1 MSTNEN
7 GLKTNRNTEMAARL
21 KRIIYD
27 SGLSLAEFAQRT
39 QVSKNTLV
47 NYRDAA
53 TSPAGLFLE
62 RVCRQFSVNP
72 SWLVL
77 GEGGPY
83 GSAAGGKPAGEHSL
97 VPLLKS
103 RVASGPDGEILYGD
117 IEDHYPFK
125 LRWIEKLV
133 GKGEARRKG
142 LFLVRVQGDSMLPT
156 VNQGEVALVDSSDEE
171 RERVLAG
178 RIYLVVL
185 PDGATAMKRL
195 VLSGDREHPRLVC
208 LSENTAAYRPF
219 EFALDPE
226 KPLKNY
232 VLGRIRWVGK
242 EFE

>member
-1 MSTNEN
+1 MSPKKDER
-7 GLKTNRNTEMAARL
+7 KTKKNTEIAERL

-27 SGLSLAEFAQRT
+27 SGLPLAKFAQRT
-39 QVSKNTLV
+39 RVSKNTLI

-53 TSPAGLFLE
+53 TSPAGTFLE
-62 RVCRQFSVNP
+62 SVCRQFSVNP
-72 SWLVL
+72 SWLLL

-83 GSAAGGKPAGEHSL
+83 GTAGEGKPISKYAL
-97 VPLLKS
+97 IPLLKS
-103 RVASGPDGEILYGD
+103 RAAAGPDGEILFGD

-125 LRWIEKLV
+125 PWWIEKLV
-133 GKGEARRKG
+133 GKGDARREG
-142 LFLVRVQGDSMLPT
+142 LFLIRVQGDSMMPT
-156 VNQGEVALVDSSDEE
+156 VNQGDLALVDSAEEE
-171 RERVLAG
+171 RRRVLAG

-185 PDGATAMKRL
+185 PDGSAAVKRL
-195 VLSGDREHPRLVC
+195 VLSGDREGPRLVC

-226 KPLKNY
+226 KPLKIH